1 MKIIIPGRPVPAVRM
16 TQRSKFVNKQAIRYL
31 EYKSLVGQIAR
42 LSKPNKLIGPVEVK
56 ATAYIF
62 GRQPDAD
69 NLAKAYLDG
78 LNGIAY
84 EDDRQVM
91 KLTIEK
97 VKVKKGEEHSEVEVV
112 PYDQGNEGTETRLL
126 PLAKKGDKRRIRYP
140 KH

>member
-1 MKIIIPGRPVPAVRM
+1 M
-16 TQRSKFVNKQAIRYL
+16 TQRSKFKNKYAQRYL
-31 EYKSLVGQIAR
+31 DYKKLISNIAR
-42 LSKPNKLIGPVEVK
+42 LNKPNKQMGPVEVK

-69 NLAKAYLDG
+69 NLAKSYLDG

-97 VKVKKGEEHSEVEVV
+97 VKVKKGEEYSEVEVI
-112 PYDQGNEGTETRLL
+112 PYDQKNERSEAGNNRVAE
-126 PLAKKGDKRRIRYP
+126 KSDKRRVRYP
-140 KH
+140 KR